1 MYVKLLVYNS
11 CIENFRVYR
20 VKNVLATEIVN
31 IHDILIN
38 LINVKFNNI
47 NILIINL
54 NNKINEII
62 SKQDF

>member
-1 MYVKLLVYNS
+1 M
-11 CIENFRVYR
+11 
-20 VKNVLATEIVN
+20 KNVLATEIVN